1 MKTKRITSSTS
12 CGLPAKKIMLS
23 ANKIGV
29 FRTRP
34 NIHHEHDGDFYESN
48 KKFCEKFFV
57 RVVNTPQQ
65 KSGYENVCVCFHQ
78 NQQ

>member
-48 KKFCEKFFV
+48 K
-57 RVVNTPQQ
+57 TPQQ